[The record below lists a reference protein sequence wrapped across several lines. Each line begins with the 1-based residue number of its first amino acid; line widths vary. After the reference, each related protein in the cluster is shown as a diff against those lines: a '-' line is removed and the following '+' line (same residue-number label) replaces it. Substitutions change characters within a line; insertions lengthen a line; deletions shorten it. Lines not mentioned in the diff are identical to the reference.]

1 MRIFPFLQG
10 AGNTGP
16 NREAAGHR
24 DCYTLVRWSVKDRS
38 AVRERYLRDA
48 LPTRLGG
55 LAANLSRIR
64 SFAAH
69 DASRDAVESLIDES
83 KYFIEWTAAD
93 AETQTAAEL
102 VDLQIQ
108 LSQWQYNWVQIW
120 TDPAQRRQIAE
131 ASNIWSKRALEL
143 SGLLKS

>member
-1 MRIFPFLQG
+1 MG
-10 AGNTGP
+10 D
-16 NREAAGHR
+16 R
-24 DCYTLVRWSVKDRS
+24 DCDILVRWSVKDRS

-55 LAANLSRIR
+55 LAANLSRIK

-83 KYFIEWTAAD
+83 KYFIEWTAAE

-102 VDLQIQ
+102 VTLQIH
-108 LSQWQYNWVQIW
+108 LARWQCNWSRIW
-120 TDPAQRRQIAE
+120 ADPEQREVLLRNRVSGQNE
-131 ASNIWSKRALEL
+131 YWNCPVSCVPVSRPSKRWSE
-143 SGLLKS
+143 

>member
-1 MRIFPFLQG
+1 M
-10 AGNTGP
+10 
-16 NREAAGHR
+16 
-24 DCYTLVRWSVKDRS
+24 KDRS

-83 KYFIEWTAAD
+83 KYFIEWTAAE
-93 AETQTAAEL
+93 AETKTAAEL

-131 ASNIWSKRALEL
+131 ASNVWSKRVLEL